1 METRVHFRFPSLS
14 AGGKTISA
22 SSNQL
27 PVTFTWIR
35 TGLLNAALCGGVGLY
50 RRPRPAWLG
59 RRSGLPDLSALR
71 RQRRPLLPHHSRL
84 PRKAELSAEGRSL
97 RTSASSGLNISAPC
111 GKRRWTW
118 PPKPVSHYSLGIQ
131 SGRRPVWARTT
142 TMAAMTTFIPT
153 TMAAVFQVHLDL
165 VDFSEIT
172 SQPS

>member
-1 METRVHFRFPSLS
+1 METRVRFRFPSLS
-14 AGGKTISA
+14 AGGKNIPA

-35 TGLLNAALCGGVGLY
+35 TGIERCLV
-50 RRPRPAWLG
+50 W
-59 RRSGLPDLSALR
+59 RSGLPELSALR

-84 PRKAELSAEGRSL
+84 LRKAELSAEGRSL
-97 RTSASSGLNISAPC
+97 RTSARSGLNISAPC
-111 GKRRWTW
+111 GERRWTW
-118 PPKPVSHYSLGIQ
+118 HPKPVSHYSLGIQ
-131 SGRRPVWARTT
+131 SGRRPVWARPT